1 MKPVFSKILDT
12 RINDMYGIKVV
23 DEPYFSTDFH
33 FHEECQLVYLV
44 ESEGRVMIGDSI
56 DDFGRD
62 ELIFIGSNLPHVWH
76 NNNEYFNSDITG
88 LRAKSASLFLHPDKI
103 LEIFKEPSSIQKLKQ
118 FFQRGKR
125 GVKFGSE
132 TKKEVK
138 VLLLKMVQVNDEF
151 KRMMLLLE
159 ILNLIC
165 HCSDFQLLSSPGYAN
180 SFQLKD
186 NDRIDKILRYVFDNF
201 SNEISLDQAAELI
214 NMNKQAFCRYFKKRT
229 QKTFV
234 TFINEVRVGHAC
246 KLMKTNDLRV
256 GELAYSCGFKSLTN
270 FTKSFKSIKG
280 ITPKEYKKL
289 LTDQ

>member
-12 RINDMYGIKVV
+12 RINDMYGMKVV

-33 FHEECQLVYLV
+33 FHEECQLVYLL

-56 DDFGRD
+56 DNFGGD

-76 NNNEYFNSDITG
+76 NNNEYFNPDMKG
-88 LRAKSASLFLHPDKI
+88 LRARSASLFLHPDKI
-103 LEIFKEPSSIQKLKQ
+103 LEIFREPSSIQKLKQ
-118 FFQRGKR
+118 FFQKGKR
-125 GVKFGSE
+125 GVKFGNE
-132 TKKEVK
+132 TRKEVK
-138 VLLLKMVQVNDEF
+138 VLLLKMIQLKDEF
-151 KRMMLLLE
+151 KRMILMLE
-159 ILNLIC
+159 ILNIIC
-165 HCSDFQLLSSPGYAN
+165 HSSDFQLLSSPGYAN
-180 SFQLKD
+180 NFQLKD

-201 SNEISLDQAAELI
+201 SNEIPLDRAAEMI

-234 TFINEVRVGHAC
+234 TFINEVRIGHAC

-256 GELAYSCGFKSLTN
+256 GELAYSCGFNSLTN

-289 LTDQ
+289 LADQ